1 MKILSAWALFAPAD
15 LTCDQHSLLRFR
27 DLRTGAVAR
36 LLEEMECMRTSSWN
50 DPGFLAGGVWACL
63 ALLLPFS
70 GVALAQDRPAASP
83 LRIELNRIEA
93 AGENC
98 RTYFLIDNQKGEN
111 WRSLKLDLF
120 ALDTDGV
127 AAKRLAVEVGPVPS
141 RKTLIKLFDFPGLN
155 CSRFG
160 RVLLNDVLT
169 CEGAT
174 NSREEC
180 LSGIETASK
189 IEAVS
194 FVK

>member
-1 MKILSAWALFAPAD
+1 MGMSAWN
-15 LTCDQHSLLRFR
+15 
-27 DLRTGAVAR
+27 
-36 LLEEMECMRTSSWN
+36 E
-50 DPGFLAGGVWACL
+50 PGFSAGPVLACL

-70 GVALAQDRPAASP
+70 GMALAQAPSPAATA
-83 LRIELNRIEA
+83 LRIELNKVEA
-93 AGENC
+93 AGDSC
-98 RTYFLIDNQKGEN
+98 RTYFLIDNQKGES

-127 AAKRLAVEVGPVPS
+127 AAKRLAVEVGPVPG

>member
-1 MKILSAWALFAPAD
+1 MAHHIGRSFAGRREKEYMGMSTWNEPGSA
-15 LTCDQHSLLRFR
+15 
-27 DLRTGAVAR
+27 
-36 LLEEMECMRTSSWN
+36 
-50 DPGFLAGGVWACL
+50 AGSIFACL

-70 GVALAQDRPAASP
+70 TTALAQDNGSSP
-83 LRIELNRIEA
+83 SPVRIELNKIEA
-93 AGENC
+93 AGESC
-98 RTYFLIDNQKGEN
+98 RTYFLIDNQKGES
-111 WRSLKLDLF
+111 WKSLKLDLF

-127 AAKRLAVEVGPVPS
+127 AAKRLAVEVGPVPR

-169 CEGAT
+169 CDGAT

-180 LSGIETASK
+180 LSVIETASK
-189 IEAVS
+189 IDAVS

>member
-1 MKILSAWALFAPAD
+1 MGTS
-15 LTCDQHSLLRFR
+15 
-27 DLRTGAVAR
+27 R
-36 LLEEMECMRTSSWN
+36 LN
-50 DPGFLAGGVWACL
+50 DPGFAAGGVWACL

-70 GVALAQDRPAASP
+70 GVALAQDRPAATP
-83 LRIELNRIEA
+83 LRIELNKIEA
-93 AGENC
+93 AGESC
-98 RTYFLIDNQKGEN
+98 RTYFLIDNQKGET

-127 AAKRLAVEVGPVPS
+127 AAKRLAVEVGPVPG

-169 CEGAT
+169 CDGT
-174 NSREEC
+174 TTSREEC

-189 IEAVS
+189 IETVS